1 MMYVNPDYREEER
14 DKMNEEIAKIAEM
27 TNVEE
32 IRKQIDKVE
41 NARFYLSMK
50 DYWASGDYDAD
61 RIMRNK
67 LQALN
72 NRLKELEENWIKGG
86 WQKSTP
92 IL

>member
-1 MMYVNPDYREEER
+1 MMYVNPDYRKEER

-27 TNVEE
+27 TDVEE

-41 NARFYLSMK
+41 NARFYLGMK
-50 DYWASGDYDAD
+50 DYWAGGDYEAD

-72 NRLKELEENWIKGG
+72 DRLNELEEN
-86 WQKSTP
+86 
-92 IL
+92 